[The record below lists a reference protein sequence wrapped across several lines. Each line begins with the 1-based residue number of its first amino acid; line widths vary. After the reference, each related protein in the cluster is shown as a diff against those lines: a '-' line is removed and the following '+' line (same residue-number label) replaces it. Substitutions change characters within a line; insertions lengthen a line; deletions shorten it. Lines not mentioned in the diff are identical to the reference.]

1 MTRPT
6 APARPVWKCADCD
19 TNNDFEADGQCIVC
33 GRDRPVS
40 RVRINIPSPV
50 NPTRRDPR

>member
-19 TNNDFEADGQCIVC
+19 TNNDVRTDAQCIVC
-33 GRDRPVS
+33 GHDRPVS
-40 RVRINIPSPV
+40 RVRINLPSLANSV
-50 NPTRRDPR
+50 QKETT